1 MEQVAA
7 LGDHL
12 REAREARGLSVEAL
26 AARTRIAPRV
36 VLALESGSA
45 EELPAPVYVR
55 GFIRAY
61 CRELDLDPDHAVA
74 LYDGPGSD
82 DGGHAPVAPAGV
94 ARVSAARSSRGPLVL
109 AGIGAVILAG
119 VTVGLLLRHPTAG
132 RDAAVSPPAPPTPP
146 PVAGSAP
153 AVPSPG
159 AAAVEHVLVMRADEA
174 TWVRV
179 TPEGGPAR
187 EDLLPPGGVREWR
200 SPGPFTITLGN
211 AGGVRL
217 TLDGRPL
224 PALGR
229 SGEVVRD
236 VVLPGRSSS

>member
-1 MEQVAA
+1 MEQAAA

-12 REAREARGLSVEAL
+12 REAREARGLSVEVL

-36 VLALESGSA
+36 VLALESGSS

-61 CRELDLDPDHAVA
+61 CRELDLDPDYAVA

-82 DGGHAPVAPAGV
+82 DGRDAPVPRKAVVSAP
-94 ARVSAARSSRGPLVL
+94 AARSSRGPLVL
-109 AGIGAVILAG
+109 AGVGAVILAG
-119 VTVGLLLRHPTAG
+119 VTLGLLVRHPTAG
-132 RDAAVSPPAPPTPP
+132 GDAAVRAPAPATPL
-146 PVAGSAP
+146 VAGSAP
-153 AVPSPG
+153 APPSPRS
-159 AAAVEHVLVMRADEA
+159 AAVEHVLVMRADEV

-187 EDLLPPGGVREWR
+187 EDLLPAGGVREWR

-236 VVLPGRSSS
+236 VVLPRGSSP

>member
-1 MEQVAA
+1 MEQAAA

-12 REAREARGLSVEAL
+12 REAREARGLSVETL

-55 GFIRAY
+55 GFVRAY
-61 CRELDLDPDHAVA
+61 CRELDLDPDYAVA

-82 DGGHAPVAPAGV
+82 EARQAPVPPPAVAGV
-94 ARVSAARSSRGPLVL
+94 STARSSRGPLVL

-119 VTVGLLLRHPTAG
+119 VTLGLLVRHPTAG
-132 RDAAVSPPAPPTPP
+132 RDAAGSAPPLATPP
-146 PVAGSAP
+146 PVAGPAP
-153 AVPSPG
+153 APPPPG
-159 AAAVEHVLVMRADEA
+159 PAAVAHVLVMRADEA

-179 TPEGGPAR
+179 IPEGGPAR

-229 SGEVVRD
+229 SGEVLRD
-236 VVLPGRSSS
+236 VVLPRRSSS